1 MRCRDSTPGPDG
13 VVGADRGGMAR
24 FPRASVVWAVASLR
38 MKRSVRGVLAAT
50 LCTGSLLVAG
60 TLAVPGWAQATPSEG
75 ISGVTW
81 VDIEVPSGLLPFVPD
96 GVHAVAREITIA
108 PGGTTGWHHHDG
120 PVLGI
125 VRAGTLTHPGADCA
139 PVIFPTGSLID
150 EPPGPDHMHVG
161 RNLGAVPVILDV
173 VYLVPIGAPLFEDVP
188 APACDAP

>member
-1 MRCRDSTPGPDG
+1 M
-13 VVGADRGGMAR
+13 
-24 FPRASVVWAVASLR
+24 
-38 MKRSVRGVLAAT
+38 RSVRTVTSVRMNRPVQGVLAAM
-50 LCTGSLLVAG
+50 VAVG
-60 TLAVPGWAQATPSEG
+60 TMVVPGWAQATPSEG
-75 ISGVTW
+75 VSGVTW
-81 VDIEVPSGLLPFVPD
+81 IDIAVPPGLLPFVPD